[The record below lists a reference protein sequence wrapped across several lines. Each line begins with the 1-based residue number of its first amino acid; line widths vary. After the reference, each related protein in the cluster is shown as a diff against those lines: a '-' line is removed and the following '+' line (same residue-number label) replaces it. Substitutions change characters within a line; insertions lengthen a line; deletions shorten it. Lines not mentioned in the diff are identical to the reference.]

1 MMNKNRILCVE
12 RIRRVPKRFSW
23 VDHRLLKNGYVQ
35 RCGVVELALYLI
47 LVIVG
52 DRNGV
57 SFYSDRSLCALLKLL
72 PGELSSARNRL
83 QKLRLIAWEAPFYQI
98 LSLDADNESTVA
110 ASHKPMTPVPATA
123 EQIRAILEN
132 FNTIGAS

>member
-12 RIRRVPKRFSW
+12 RI
-23 VDHRLLKNGYVQ
+23 HRLLKDGYVQ
-35 RCGVVELALYLI
+35 RCGVVEMALYLI

-57 SFYSDRSLCALLKLL
+57 SFYSDRSLCALLKIL

-98 LSLDADNESTVA
+98 LSLDEDNESNVA
-110 ASHKPMTPVPATA
+110 ASRKPMTPAPATA
-123 EQIRAILEN
+123 QQIQAIVEN